1 MSSAS
6 ALAPSTVSPPGRNA
20 LVVGSV
26 VLLHGVALWALN
38 QGLLRPPV
46 ELIVPAQ
53 VLAEFIT
60 PQPPPPAPAPA
71 EPPKPS
77 PPALQPAAKPQPRPR
92 PAPQPRPQ
100 PLAVQ
105 QAAPSV
111 PACSGRPAPG

>member
-92 PAPQPRPQ
+92 PAPKPRLR
-100 PLAVQ
+100 LA
-105 QAAPSV
+105 
-111 PACSGRPAPG
+111 R